1 MFKSI
6 ILFVIIFFSLKSF
19 AIDVDETIKSTVQNN
34 PKVKIGLEKLIE
46 SKELIESAY
55 GAKLPTITSTITG
68 TYSKAESQTSISS
81 TTPETFTDKY
91 KLSITQNLFDAGYN
105 DLEIERSKILFDN
118 EVINFKIIIQDLIL
132 DAITGY
138 LTVINYEKSLEETE
152 KNFVSVS
159 KALDITKTKFELG
172 SSTLYEL
179 QRAESSS
186 AIASANLFAAK
197 QNVEIGK
204 KSFQRISG
212 LKPINLEDVIDIE
225 SSITLSFVLEIATN
239 NNLNLKLLIN
249 DIKNKEILLLKEKK
263 TKQPSID
270 IVGSAEYSDG
280 GRIDEGTETTKG
292 SVALTLTIPIYQQG
306 IKNSNIRKYQSQILQ
321 AELSFED
328 YKEDLKIL
336 ISNTYKDFKISEAK
350 MKSNLAVIKASQTAL
365 ESLNH
370 EYDFGTKTITDLIEE
385 ESNLLSTTVDYL
397 DSKKN
402 YLINYFMIKSLEGTL
417 LNTFEKYL
425 PAIN

>member
-1 MFKSI
+1 MFKFI
-6 ILFVIIFFSLKSF
+6 VLFVIIFFSFKSF
-19 AIDVDETIKSTVQNN
+19 SIDVDETIESTVQNN

-46 SKELIESAY
+46 SKEFIESAY

-68 TYSKAESQTSISS
+68 TYSNAESQTTTST

-105 DLEIERSKILFDN
+105 DLEIDRSKILFDN

-138 LTVINYEKSLEETE
+138 LTVINYEKSLEATE
-152 KNFVSVS
+152 KNFESVS
-159 KALDITKTKFELG
+159 KALEITKTKFDLG
-172 SSTLYEL
+172 SSTLYDL
-179 QRAESSS
+179 QKAESFS
-186 AIASANLFAAK
+186 AIASANLFAAE
-197 QNVEIGK
+197 QNVEISK
-204 KSFQRISG
+204 KSFQTIAG
-212 LKPINLEDVIDIE
+212 LEPVNLEDVIDIE
-225 SSITLSFVLEIATN
+225 SSITLSSVLKTAMN
-239 NNLNLKLLIN
+239 NNLILKLLIN
-249 DIKNKEILLLKEKK
+249 DTKNKEILLLKEKK
-263 TKQPSID
+263 TKQPNID

-280 GRIDEGTETTKG
+280 GRIDDGTETTKG

-321 AELSFED
+321 AELNFED

-336 ISNTYKDFKISEAK
+336 ISNAYKDFKISEAK
-350 MKSNLAVIKASQTAL
+350 MNSNSAVIQASQTAL
-365 ESLNH
+365 ESLKQ

-385 ESNLLSTTVDYL
+385 EGNLLLSSVDYL

-402 YLINYFMIKSLEGTL
+402 YLINYFKIKSLEGTL
-417 LNTFEKYL
+417 LNTFENYL
-425 PAIN
+425 PVIN

>member
-1 MFKSI
+1 MFKFI
-6 ILFVIIFFSLKSF
+6 ILFVFIFFSFKLFS
-19 AIDVDETIKSTVQNN
+19 IDVDETIESTVQNN

-46 SKELIESAY
+46 SKEFIESAY
-55 GAKLPTITSTITG
+55 GAKFPTITSTITG
-68 TYSKAESQTSISS
+68 TYTNAESQTATLSK
-81 TTPETFTDKY
+81 TPETFTDKY

-138 LTVINYEKSLEETE
+138 LTVINYEKSLEATK
-152 KNFVSVS
+152 KNFDSVS
-159 KALDITKTKFELG
+159 KALEITKIKFELG

-179 QRAESSS
+179 QRAESSFV
-186 AIASANLFAAK
+186 IATTNLFAAK

-204 KSFQRISG
+204 KSFQRIAG
-212 LKPINLEDVIDIE
+212 LKPINLKDVIDIE
-225 SSITLSFVLEIATN
+225 SSITLSSILETAMN

-249 DIKNKEILLLKEKK
+249 DTKNKEILMLKEKK
-263 TKQPSID
+263 TKQPNID

-306 IKNSNIRKYQSQILQ
+306 IKNSNIRKYRSQILQ
-321 AELSFED
+321 AELNFED
-328 YKEDLKIL
+328 YKEDLIIL
-336 ISNTYKDFKISEAK
+336 ISNAYKDFKISEAK
-350 MKSNLAVIKASQTAL
+350 MKSNSAVIKASQTAL
-365 ESLNH
+365 QSLKQ

-385 ESNLLSTTVDYL
+385 EGYLLSSTVDYL
-397 DSKKN
+397 DSKKD
-402 YLINYFMIKSLEGTL
+402 YLINYFKLKSLDGTL
-417 LNTFEKYL
+417 LNTFENYL

>member
-1 MFKSI
+1 MFKFI
-6 ILFVIIFFSLKSF
+6 ILFVIFVFSFKSF
-19 AIDVDETIKSTVQNN
+19 AIDVDETIESTVQNN

-68 TYSKAESQTSISS
+68 TYSNTESKTTTTT

-91 KLSITQNLFDAGYN
+91 TLSISQNLFDAGYN
-105 DLEIERSKILFDN
+105 DLEIERSKLLFDD
-118 EVINFKIIIQDLIL
+118 EVINFKIIIQELIL

-138 LTVINYEKSLEETE
+138 LTVINYEKSLEATE
-152 KNFVSVS
+152 KNFDSVA

-172 SSTLYEL
+172 SSTLYDL
-179 QRAESSS
+179 QTAESSS
-186 AIASANLFAAK
+186 AIASVNLFTAK

-204 KSFQRISG
+204 KSFERISG
-212 LKPINLEDVIDIE
+212 LKPVNLEDVIDIE
-225 SSITLSFVLEIATN
+225 SSIILSSVLETSIN

-263 TKQPSID
+263 TKKPNID
-270 IVGSAEYSDG
+270 IVGSAEYSEG
-280 GRIDEGTETTKG
+280 GRIDKGTETTKG

-321 AELSFED
+321 AELNFED

-336 ISNTYKDFKISEAK
+336 ISNTYKDFKVSEAK
-350 MKSNLAVIKASQTAL
+350 MKSNLTVIKASQTAL
-365 ESLNH
+365 KSLNQ

-402 YLINYFMIKSLEGTL
+402 YLINYFKLKSLEGTL

-425 PAIN
+425 PNIN

>member
-1 MFKSI
+1 MFK
-6 ILFVIIFFSLKSF
+6 FIIFFVITFFSFKSF
-19 AIDVDETIKSTVQNN
+19 SINVDVTIESTVQNN
-34 PKVKIGLEKLIE
+34 PEVKIGLEKLIE
-46 SKELIESAY
+46 SKEFIESAY
-55 GAKLPTITSTITG
+55 GAKLPAITSTITG
-68 TYSKAESQTSISS
+68 TYSNAESQTTTSS

-105 DLEIERSKILFDN
+105 DLEIERSKILFEN
-118 EVINFKIIIQDLIL
+118 EVIKFKITIQDLIL

-159 KALDITKTKFELG
+159 KALDISKTKFVLG

-179 QRAESSS
+179 QTAESTS
-186 AIASANLFAAK
+186 AIASVNLFTAK
-197 QNVEIGK
+197 LNVEIGK
-204 KSFQRISG
+204 KSFQRIVG

-225 SSITLSFVLEIATN
+225 SSVILSSLLETAMN

-249 DIKNKEILLLKEKK
+249 DTKNKEILLLKEKK

-292 SVALTLTIPIYQQG
+292 SVTLTLTIPIYQQG

-321 AELSFED
+321 AELNFKD

-336 ISNTYKDFKISEAK
+336 ISNSYKDFKVSEVK
-350 MKSNLAVIKASQTAL
+350 LKSNLAVIKASQTAL
-365 ESLNH
+365 ESLNQ

-385 ESNLLSTTVDYL
+385 EGNLLSASVDYL
-397 DSKKN
+397 DSKKD
-402 YLINYFMIKSLEGTL
+402 YLINYFKIKSLEGTL
-417 LNTFEKYL
+417 LNTFENYL
-425 PAIN
+425 PAVN

>member
-1 MFKSI
+1 MFKFI
-6 ILFVIIFFSLKSF
+6 ILFVIIFFSFKSF
-19 AIDVDETIKSTVQNN
+19 AIDVDETIESTVQNN
-34 PKVKIGLEKLIE
+34 PKIKIGLEKLVE
-46 SKELIESAY
+46 SKEIIESAY

-68 TYSKAESQTSISS
+68 TYSKAESQTTTST

-105 DLEIERSKILFDN
+105 DLEIERSKILFDS

-138 LTVINYEKSLEETE
+138 LTVINYEKSLEATE
-152 KNFVSVS
+152 KNFESVS
-159 KALDITKTKFELG
+159 KALEVTKTKFELG
-172 SSTLYEL
+172 SSTLYDL

-197 QNVEIGK
+197 QNVEIGN

-212 LKPINLEDVIDIE
+212 LKPISLEDVIDIE
-225 SSITLSFVLEIATN
+225 SSINLSSVLETAMN

-321 AELSFED
+321 AELNFED

-336 ISNTYKDFKISEAK
+336 ISHTYKDFKVSEAK

-365 ESLNH
+365 ESLNQ

-385 ESNLLSTTVDYL
+385 EGNLLSATVDYL
-397 DSKKN
+397 DSKKD
-402 YLINYFMIKSLEGTL
+402 YLINYFKIKSLEGTL
-417 LNTFEKYL
+417 LNTFENYL
-425 PAIN
+425 PDIN

>member
-1 MFKSI
+1 MFKFI
-6 ILFVIIFFSLKSF
+6 ILFVIIFFSFKSF
-19 AIDVDETIKSTVQNN
+19 AIDVDETIESTVQNN

-68 TYSKAESQTSISS
+68 TYSNSESQTATDS

-105 DLEIERSKILFDN
+105 DLEIERSKILFEN
-118 EVINFKIIIQDLIL
+118 EVIKFKITIQDLIL

-159 KALDITKTKFELG
+159 KALDISKTKFVLG

-179 QRAESSS
+179 QTAESSS
-186 AIASANLFAAK
+186 AIASANLFTAK
-197 QNVEIGK
+197 QNLAIGK

-225 SSITLSFVLEIATN
+225 SSVILSSVLETAMN

-249 DIKNKEILLLKEKK
+249 DTKNKEILLLKEKK
-263 TKQPSID
+263 TKQPSIN

-280 GRIDEGTETTKG
+280 GRIDAGTETTKG

-321 AELSFED
+321 AELNFED

-365 ESLNH
+365 ESLNQ

-385 ESNLLSTTVDYL
+385 ESNLLSTNVDYL

-402 YLINYFMIKSLEGTL
+402 YLINYFKIKSLEGTL
-417 LNTFEKYL
+417 LNSFEKYL

>member
-1 MFKSI
+1 MFKFI
-6 ILFVIIFFSLKSF
+6 ILFVISLFSLKAF
-19 AIDVDETIKSTVQNN
+19 AIDVDETIESTVQNN
-34 PKVKIGLEKLIE
+34 SKVRIGLEKLIE
-46 SKELIESAY
+46 SKEFIESAY
-55 GAKLPTITSTITG
+55 GAKLPSITSTITG
-68 TYSKAESQTSISS
+68 TYSQAESQTTTSS

-91 KLSITQNLFDAGYN
+91 KLSISQNLYDAGYN

-138 LTVINYEKSLEETE
+138 LTVINYDKSLEATK
-152 KNFVSVS
+152 KNFDSVS
-159 KALDITKTKFELG
+159 KALEITKTKFLLG

-179 QRAESSS
+179 QSAESSFE
-186 AIASANLFAAK
+186 IASTNLFTAK

-204 KSFQRISG
+204 KTFQRIAG
-212 LKPINLEDVIDIE
+212 LKPVNLEDVIDIE
-225 SSITLSFVLEIATN
+225 SSITLSSVLETAMN

-249 DIKNKEILLLKEKK
+249 DTKNKEILLLKEKK
-263 TKQPSID
+263 TKQPNID

-321 AELSFED
+321 SELNFED

-365 ESLNH
+365 ESLIQ
-370 EYDFGTKTITDLIEE
+370 EYDFGTKTITDIIDE

-402 YLINYFMIKSLEGTL
+402 YLINYFKIKSLEGTL

-425 PAIN
+425 PTIN